1 VSARADG
8 LDMVFDN
15 EMGLSVLCKG
25 FIPEV
30 GSANIERLGVG
41 EKGKE
46 GVTEGLF
53 EIVRGVMGDLKAEKG
68 MTLAMVSIES
78 RASRGC
84 SDNGKP

>member
-1 VSARADG
+1 
-8 LDMVFDN
+8 
-15 EMGLSVLCKG
+15 
-25 FIPEV
+25 
-30 GSANIERLGVG
+30 LGVG